1 MNNFPCVARLKSTSF
16 SFETIS
22 LKHFRNMDIMRWA
35 ILLALVAVIQVV
47 GASEIELPI
56 DPGLRIGRLE
66 NGLTYYIRHNEQP
79 KGRAEFWLVQNTGS
93 LVEEDD
99 ERGLAHMIEH
109 IAFHGT
115 RNFPGIDMVDILQN
129 NGVSYG
135 RDINAS
141 TDFDDTRF
149 QISNVPTECT
159 ALLDTVLLMLKD
171 LSCELNFDDRAIEEE
186 RGVIQEEWR
195 MHADQ
200 KMRLYENT
208 LPILL
213 SGSRYA
219 CRIPIGDMNV
229 IRNVTREKLLSFYH
243 RWYCPQRQA
252 VVIVGDIDVD
262 SMENRV
268 KRIMSQIPKR
278 DSPDAD
284 AKLKHVP
291 DHNDVKYALHTDPEA
306 SSTMIYLMFEHEPTP
321 WSLRNTMTHLHNNEL
336 SRLIELMLATR
347 INEMTRTQASPLD
360 YAAVVDG
367 KFMVASSRNALT
379 IAATVKEGRAFDG
392 LDSLITVVARAMQ
405 HGFTTG
411 ELERAKRDE
420 IAACQNIQS
429 EVGKLK
435 SRLFIEE
442 CIEHFENGDYIPD
455 VFAHMQLNIDET
467 GHITLDEVNDYLHS
481 ITGKDNVSVLISGP
495 QSMTGR
501 SLYPTSR
508 DVINHFNRIINT
520 PQSPY
525 IDLTE
530 SDKLLPNEPPKGCII
545 DETYEHQSGI
555 TTMTLSNGATVR
567 LKPTSFKNNEV
578 LFNAFSLGGEWA
590 YGDTA
595 ADVNVRLMDEVI
607 EECALG
613 GHTINQLNRM
623 MSGRQLEIS
632 FILND
637 VSEELSGSCKSTELE
652 TLLQLCHLYFTDVS
666 IDEEA
671 FQGVK
676 ARLRS
681 QLSQAGNDPMMI
693 FGDSIASTLFQGNP
707 VYRNLSPEEVDQLDG
722 GRVLELY
729 RQRVANAG
737 DFTFSIVGAF
747 TVDDVRPFIMKYL
760 ASLPDNG
767 KRETYGSGNRSTM
780 ATGMIDNFFEVPMR
794 NPKSSI
800 SVIIMGDRK
809 YSYDDE
815 LMTSLVG
822 DAVGAALVTYLRHEK
837 HGTYDVVSNGYL
849 SMYHKRWMIN
859 YVFETSTT
867 DRDSMLV
874 YADQAVNAIFN
885 HGVSEDLF
893 NKMKEMSRHKHEVDL
908 NTNSYWLKALRMR
921 ALGVD
926 IVGGFDH
933 IFPSLTLEHLNNYI
947 AALRP
952 HTRLRIVMN

>member
-1 MNNFPCVARLKSTSF
+1 MVFA
-16 SFETIS
+16 
-22 LKHFRNMDIMRWA
+22 
-35 ILLALVAVIQVV
+35 LLAVMLAVE
-47 GASEIELPI
+47 AREKELPV
-56 DPGLRIGRLE
+56 DPELRIGRLE

-79 KGRAEFWLVQNTGS
+79 KGRADFWLVQNTGS

-99 ERGLAHMIEH
+99 ERGLAHFIEH
-109 IAFHGT
+109 IAFQGT
-115 RNFPGIDMVDILQN
+115 RNFPGINMVDILQN

-141 TDFDDTRF
+141 TGFDDTRF
-149 QISNVPTECT
+149 QISNVPTGRVE
-159 ALLDTVLLMLKD
+159 LLDTVLLMLKD

-200 KMRLYENT
+200 TMRLYENT

-219 CRIPIGDMNV
+219 CRIPIGDMSV

-268 KRIMSQIPKR
+268 KRIMSQIPKC

-291 DHNDVKYALHTDPEA
+291 DHNGINYALHTDPEA
-306 SSTMIYLMFEHEPTP
+306 SSTMIYLMFEREPTP
-321 WSLRNTMTHLHNNEL
+321 WPLRNTMTHLHNSEL
-336 SRLIELMLATR
+336 SRLILLMLAAR
-347 INEMTRTQASPLD
+347 ISEMTRTQASPLD
-360 YAAVVDG
+360 YAAVDDG
-367 KFMVASSRNALT
+367 QFLVASSRDALT
-379 IAATVKEGRAFDG
+379 IAAIVKEGRAFDG
-392 LDSLITVVARAMQ
+392 LDSLITFVVRAMQ

-420 IAACQNIQS
+420 IATYQNIQS
-429 EVGKLK
+429 EVGKHE
-435 SRLFIEE
+435 SRRFVEE
-442 CIEHFENGDYIPD
+442 CIYHFEKGGYIPG
-455 VFAHMQLNIDET
+455 VFAEMQLHIDEVQ
-467 GHITLDEVNDYLHS
+467 HITLDEVNDYLHS

-525 IDLTE
+525 IDLTDN
-530 SDKLLPNEPPKGCII
+530 DKLLPNEPPKGSII
-545 DETYEHQSGI
+545 NETYEQRTGI

-595 ADVNVRLMDEVI
+595 TDVNVRLMNEVI
-607 EECALG
+607 EDCALG

-637 VSEELSGSCKSTELE
+637 VNEQLSGSCKSADLE
-652 TLLQLCHLYFTDVS
+652 TLLQLCYLYFTDVS
-666 IDEEA
+666 LDEEA

-676 ARLRS
+676 TRIRS
-681 QLSQAGNDPMMI
+681 QLSQASYNPKMI
-693 FGDSIASTLFQGNP
+693 YSDSIGSTLFQGNP
-707 VYRNLSPEEVDQLDG
+707 IYRNLSPEKVDQLDG
-722 GRVLELY
+722 ERVLELY

-737 DFTFSIVGAF
+737 DYTFSIVGAF
-747 TVDDVRPFIMKYL
+747 TVDEVRPFIMKYL

-767 KRETYGSGNRSTM
+767 NRETYGSGNRALM
-780 ATGMIDNFFEVPMR
+780 ATGMVDNYFEVPMR
-794 NPKSSI
+794 NPKT
-800 SVIIMGDRK
+800 SVYVSIMGDK
-809 YSYDDE
+809 AYSFDDE
-815 LMTSLVG
+815 FMMDLVG
-822 DAVGAALVTYLRHEK
+822 DAVGTALLTYLRHEK
-837 HGTYDVVSNGYL
+837 HGTYDVASDGSL
-849 SMYHKRWMIN
+849 SIYHKRWMIN
-859 YVFETSTT
+859 YEFETSTT
-867 DRDSMLV
+867 ERDSMLI

-893 NKMKEMSRHKHEVDL
+893 NKMKERVSHQHESAL
-908 NTNSYWLKALRMR
+908 QTNEYWMHALKQR
-921 ALGVD
+921 ALGIDIIGGYDALFPTLTVD
-926 IVGGFDH
+926 
-933 IFPSLTLEHLNNYI
+933 LLNNYI